1 MEKLIIQH
9 TDETPSVTL
18 DKDNGVFHIGENS
31 YPDDALRFYHP
42 VIEWIKKYC
51 QDPNP
56 ETVFEFAFSYF
67 NTSSEKI
74 ITKMLDMLKGIS
86 SKTALTIKWRY
97 ESDDT
102 DMHRSGI
109 RFSQLCGMHF
119 EFEEI
124 EC

>member
-18 DKDNGVFHIGENS
+18 DKDNGIFRIAENS
-31 YPDDALRFYHP
+31 YPDDALRFYQP
-42 VIEWIKKYC
+42 VVEWVKKYC
-51 QDPNP
+51 EDPNP
-56 ETVFEFAFSYF
+56 KTVFEFAFSYF

-74 ITKMLDMLKGIS
+74 ITKILNMLKENS
-86 SKTALTIKWRY
+86 SKTELIIKWCY

-102 DMHRSGI
+102 DMHKSGI

-124 EC
+124 AC